1 MAPSTKLDEKLEGA
15 NNFQAWKYRVMLIL
29 KENDLEDFVKEE
41 VPEPDEDEAKAKYKK
56 NLVKVNI
63 IIADSIKDHLIPHV
77 SSLTTPK
84 QMFDAL
90 Y

>member
-1 MAPSTKLDEKLEGA
+1 VI
-15 NNFQAWKYRVMLIL
+15 FIL

-41 VPEPDEDEAKAKYKK
+41 VPEPDENEAKAMYKN
-56 NLVKVNI
+56 NLVKAKRI
-63 IIADSIKDHLIPHV
+63 IVDSIKDHLIPHV

-84 QMFDAL
+84 QMLDAL